1 MFPFLE
7 FPRFP
12 LILMLK
18 EGLNQRLFQRARI
31 QGPSND
37 MKPPDTFPSHK
48 SLKKKKSP
56 LQEKY
61 ASREI
66 KIKAQFRRY
75 LLRVHLFRLTH
86 TNEQVDR
93 VQPSASEA
101 ADGILRR
108 STPAGFVMHSGR
120 RASPF
125 RSDELMA
132 KPLLPGE
139 LSTSTASS
147 CLGGRRQQGQ
157 LDQISP
163 SKERK
168 GKKAHD
174 SRETLGLFF
183 FLQRNHRASEAA
195 EEMGLPPGARQGHL
209 PWQDC
214 RSRQYPRRGH
224 ISPESTRAWLPTHLG
239 LQGFLLWAKTGA
251 GTWGS
256 TLLRL

>member
-1 MFPFLE
+1 
-7 FPRFP
+7 
-12 LILMLK
+12 
-18 EGLNQRLFQRARI
+18 
-31 QGPSND
+31 
-37 MKPPDTFPSHK
+37 MK
-48 SLKKKKSP
+48 
-56 LQEKY
+56 
-61 ASREI
+61 
-66 KIKAQFRRY
+66 
-75 LLRVHLFRLTH
+75 
-86 TNEQVDR
+86 
-93 VQPSASEA
+93 PSASEE

-139 LSTSTASS
+139 LSTNTASS
-147 CLGGRRQQGQ
+147 CPGGRRQQQRQ

-174 SRETLGLFF
+174 SKETLGLFF
-183 FLQRNHRASEAA
+183 FFSRGTTGLLRLQKRWAGPQEHSRVTSPGRTLEA
-195 EEMGLPPGARQGHL
+195 G
-209 PWQDC
+209 
-214 RSRQYPRRGH
+214 QYPSRGH
-224 ISPESTRAWLPTHLG
+224 ISPESTRAWLPKHLS
-239 LQGFLLWAKTGA
+239 LQGFLLWANTGA